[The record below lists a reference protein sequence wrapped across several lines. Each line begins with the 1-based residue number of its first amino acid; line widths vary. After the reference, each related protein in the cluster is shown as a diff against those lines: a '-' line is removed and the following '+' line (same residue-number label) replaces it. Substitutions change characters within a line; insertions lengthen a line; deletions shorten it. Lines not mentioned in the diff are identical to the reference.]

1 MIASGTT
8 RRELVRRGAL
18 ASGAALAGAALPALR
33 STPAFAKLPDDD
45 VGIVSALLALEQ
57 QAAFVYAAAIA
68 SGKLG
73 GDSQVAAK
81 LFRRQEQEH
90 ADALASALEELGG
103 TAPAPPA
110 SNDDV
115 KGLSD
120 ALGSA
125 SDLLGLAIEL
135 ETTAVA
141 TYNEAIQ
148 KLKDGKLLQTA
159 ASIVANEGQHLV
171 VLRRAAGQDPLPD
184 ALETGAD
191 D

>member
-1 MIASGTT
+1 MTATT
-8 RRELVRRGAL
+8 RRELVQRGLIVA
-18 ASGAALAGAALPALR
+18 AGAATAGTILPAGAL
-33 STPAFAKLPDDD
+33 AKLPDDD
-45 VGIVSALLALEQ
+45 VGIASALLALEQ
-57 QAAFVYAAAIA
+57 QAVFAYDAALK
-68 SGKLG
+68 SGKL
-73 GDSQVAAK
+73 DAASAKVAEQ
-81 LFRRQEQEH
+81 FRGQEQQH
-90 ADALASALEELGG
+90 AAALAAALKELGG
-103 TAPAPPA
+103 SAPTPPA

-115 KGLSD
+115 KGLGD

-125 SDLLGLAIEL
+125 SDLLDFTIKL
-135 ETTAVA
+135 ESTAVA

-171 VLRRAAGQDPLPD
+171 VLRRAAGDDPLPD